1 MGTIELRE
9 ELHKYIDKADEA
21 FLKMVYARSKEK
33 KQSVVAGY
41 TPDGKPI
48 SQKDLRNR
56 VLTASKRVKDGDFI
70 SQEEIEKEVEN
81 W

>member
-21 FLKMVYARSKEK
+21 FLKMVYAI

-56 VLTASKRVKDGDFI
+56 VLAASKRVKDGDFI

>member
-21 FLKMVYARSKEK
+21 FLKMVYAMSKEK

>member
-21 FLKMVYARSKEK
+21 FLKMVYAMSKEK

-56 VLTASKRVKDGDFI
+56 VLAASKRVKDGDFI